1 MTFQIVLLIVQ
12 LLALLLMGVVGY
24 FVRNTNADIKTLFTL
39 VNEFKLSVAN
49 DFLRSNTFENY
60 RAETRETIHGLR
72 NDVNELKVCV
82 SRLKERVKE

>member
-49 DFLRSNTFENY
+49 NFLRSNTFENY
-60 RAETRETIHGLR
+60 RAEQRETIHSLR
-72 NDVNELKVCV
+72 NDVNELKTCV
-82 SRLKERVKE
+82 ARLKERVKE